1 MYHIAV
7 VHECEDVRH
16 RFFQRL
22 LLIKKCHSIKECFLY
37 TKFEDLQKDPLCS
50 RIDILIISVMIPDQ
64 LGIECIHALERLNP
78 KLIVIFISSLD
89 DVMHTVYG
97 TNIYGSMF
105 QENLESTLEE
115 TLRAAILKIKNCD
128 QSIIFKTREGVIR
141 LVQNQIKAI
150 IYEKRH
156 PVIYTDAG
164 TYTVMNQSL
173 KSIEASLDELIFVR
187 ANHGTIINLRYLV
200 QLSSKELK
208 IINFEESIVIARGR
222 YSKIVSKLKESQG
235 YLKKI

>member
-22 LLIKKCHSIKECFLY
+22 LLIKKRHSIKECFLY
-37 TKFEDLQKDPLCS
+37 TKFEDFQKDPLCS

-97 TNIYGSMF
+97 TNIYGLMF

-128 QSIIFKTREGVIR
+128 QSIIFKTREGMVR

-156 PVIYTDAG
+156 PVIYTNAG
-164 TYTVMNQSL
+164 TYTVVKQSL
-173 KSIEASLDELIFVR
+173 KSIEASLERTMFVR
-187 ANHGTIINLRYLV
+187 ANHGTIVNVNYIS
-200 QLSSKELK
+200 QLNPKTLFLK
-208 IINFEESIVIARGR
+208 NNPEVIVISRGR
-222 YSKIVSKLKESQG
+222 YPKILEVMMKR
-235 YLKKI
+235 

>member
-22 LLIKKCHSIKECFLY
+22 LLIKKRHSIRECFLY
-37 TKFEDLQKDPLCS
+37 TKFEDLQKDPLCLK
-50 RIDILIISVMIPDQ
+50 IDILIISVTIPDQ
-64 LGIECIHALERLNP
+64 LGIEFIHELERLNP

-97 TNIYGSMF
+97 TNIYGLMF

-128 QSIIFKTREGVIR
+128 QSIIFKTREGMVR
-141 LVQNQIKAI
+141 LVHNQIKAI

-156 PVIYTDAG
+156 PVIYTNAG
-164 TYTVMNQSL
+164 TYTVVNQSL
-173 KSIEASLDELIFVR
+173 KSIEASLERTMFVR
-187 ANHGTIINLRYLV
+187 ANHGTIVNVNYIS
-200 QLSSKELK
+200 QLNPKTLFLK
-208 IINFEESIVIARGR
+208 NHPEVIVISRGR
-222 YSKIVSKLKESQG
+222 YPKILKTMM
-235 YLKKI
+235 KR

>member
-1 MYHIAV
+1 MY
-7 VHECEDVRH
+7 
-16 RFFQRL
+16 
-22 LLIKKCHSIKECFLY
+22 
-37 TKFEDLQKDPLCS
+37 
-50 RIDILIISVMIPDQ
+50 
-64 LGIECIHALERLNP
+64 
-78 KLIVIFISSLD
+78 
-89 DVMHTVYG
+89 TVYG

-128 QSIIFKTREGVIR
+128 QSIIFKTREGVVR

-173 KSIEASLDELIFVR
+173 KSIEASLDEIDICTGEPW
-187 ANHGTIINLRYLV
+187 NHYQFEI
-200 QLSSKELK
+200 SSTVKQQ
-208 IINFEESIVIARGR
+208 RT
-222 YSKIVSKLKESQG
+222 
-235 YLKKI
+235 

>member
-22 LLIKKCHSIKECFLY
+22 LLIKKRHSIKEYFLY
-37 TKFEDLQKDPLCS
+37 TKFEDLQKDSLCLK
-50 RIDILIISVMIPDQ
+50 IDILIISVTIPDQ

-97 TNIYGSMF
+97 TNIYGLMF

-115 TLRAAILKIKNCD
+115 TLRAAILKIENCD
-128 QSIIFKTREGVIR
+128 QSIIFKTREGMVR

-156 PVIYTDAG
+156 PVIYTETG

-173 KSIEASLDELIFVR
+173 KSIEEVLDAARFVR
-187 ANHGTIINLRYLV
+187 ANHGTIVNVNYIS
-200 QLSSKELK
+200 QLNPKTLFLK
-208 IINFEESIVIARGR
+208 NDPEAIVISRGR
-222 YSKIVSKLKESQG
+222 YPKILKVM
-235 YLKKI
+235 LKR